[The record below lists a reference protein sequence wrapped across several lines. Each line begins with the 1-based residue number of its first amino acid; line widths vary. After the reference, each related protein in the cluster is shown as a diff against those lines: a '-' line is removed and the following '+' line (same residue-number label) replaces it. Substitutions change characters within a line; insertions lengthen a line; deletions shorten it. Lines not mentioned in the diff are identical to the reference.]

1 VLKRIFISLL
11 LGVSCALVLAACGG
25 TETAN
30 SNTSANT
37 NATKSTTTTTTT
49 TSTPATT
56 SSPATTTPASGEKIG
71 VAECDDFLD
80 KYDACVKD
88 KIPESVRA
96 QYQASIAQW
105 RKSWRDLAANPQTKG
120 TLANVCK
127 TQLDSARQSMKS
139 FGCEF

>member
-1 VLKRIFISLL
+1 MLKRIFVSLV
-11 LGVSCALVLAACGG
+11 LGVSCALMLAACGG

-30 SNTSANT
+30 NNTSTNT
-37 NATKSTTTTTTT
+37 NATKTTTTTT
-49 TSTPATT
+49 TSTPATTT

-88 KIPESVRA
+88 KIPETVRA

-105 RKSWRDLAANPQTKG
+105 RKSWRELAANPQTKG

-127 TQLDSARQSMKS
+127 TQLDSARNSMKS